1 MSESRAKKPAGKFES
16 PYQRVLILI
25 GVIIAVIA
33 AIFIFNL
40 VARGL
45 GGDEKRLI
53 EAITTTLKQPRIN
66 GEFSLAQ
73 QAQTNTFDAKGTFS
87 VDNLKQAALKGEI
100 NGTFQGETLNIPIQ
114 LHGDLEKSTTYIRVS
129 NAQKLSDA
137 IGGSA
142 PTIKDDL
149 NSIAS
154 KINDKWLRMKQSDN
168 KANTCTTALFDKI
181 ANNPAT
187 AGELTSAYAG
197 NRFLNVEGVEQ
208 KDGGK
213 QEYTV
218 KYDNKAMEGFVKSL
232 KTKDLFKST
241 KECDTTYDPL
251 GTEAAAAQSA
261 KAPQAEKAKD
271 ESTSTTKITV
281 DSDNKITNFVSV
293 SSLNNQ
299 VNTTRISLGYQPGDK
314 LIPPTQDIVDYS
326 SLQAELSSLG
336 RIFQQQQQS
345 AASSQIVQ

>member
-1 MSESRAKKPAGKFES
+1 MSESRAKKQAGKFES
-16 PYQRVLILI
+16 PYQRVLLLA
-25 GVIIAVIA
+25 GVIIAFIA
-33 AIFIFNL
+33 AIFVFNL

-45 GGDEKRLI
+45 GGDEKRLV

-73 QAQTNTFDAKGTFS
+73 QAQTNTFDAKGAFS
-87 VDNLKQAALKGEI
+87 VDKLKQASLSGEL
-100 NGTFQGETLNIPIQ
+100 NGSFQGETLNVPVQ
-114 LHGDLEKSTTYIRVS
+114 VHGDLEKNTTYIRVS
-129 NAQKLSDA
+129 NAQKVADT

-142 PTIKDDL
+142 PTIKGDL
-149 NSIAS
+149 DSIAT
-154 KINDKWLRMKQSDN
+154 KINDKWLQIKQSDN
-168 KANTCTTALFDKI
+168 KANTCTAALFDKI
-181 ANNPAT
+181 ANDPAT

-197 NRFLNVEGVEQ
+197 NRFLTVEGVEQ

-218 KYDNKAMEGFVKSL
+218 KYDNTAMQGFIKSL

-241 KECDTTYDPL
+241 KECDANYDPL
-251 GTEAAAAQSA
+251 GTEAAAAQSTQ
-261 KAPQAEKAKD
+261 KSQQATD
-271 ESTSTTKITV
+271 DSQSTTKITV

-293 SSLNNQ
+293 SSVQNQ

-314 LIPPTQDIVDYS
+314 LAPPTQDIVEYA
-326 SLQAELSSLG
+326 SLQTELSSLG

-345 AASSQIVQ
+345 AANSQIVQ

>member
-16 PYQRVLILI
+16 PYQRVLILV
-25 GVIIAVIA
+25 GLIIAVIA
-33 AIFIFNL
+33 AIFLFNV

-100 NGTFQGETLNIPIQ
+100 NGSFQGETLNVPIQ
-114 LHGDLEKSTTYIRVS
+114 IHGDLEKNTTYIRVS
-129 NAQKLSDA
+129 NAQKLADT

-142 PTIKDDL
+142 PTIKNDL
-149 NSIAS
+149 NSIAT
-154 KINDKWLRMKQSDN
+154 KINEKWLQIKQSDN
-168 KANTCTTALFDKI
+168 KANTCTAALFDKI
-181 ANNPAT
+181 ANDPAT

-197 NRFLNVEGVEQ
+197 NRFLNVESVEQ

-213 QEYTV
+213 QEFTV
-218 KYDNKAMEGFVKSL
+218 KYDNKAMEGFIKSL
-232 KTKDLFKST
+232 KTKELFKST
-241 KECDTTYDPL
+241 KDCDTTYDPL
-251 GTEAAAAQSA
+251 GTEAAATQGAQQSA
-261 KAPQAEKAKD
+261 QAKD
-271 ESTSTTKITV
+271 ANTSTTKITV

-293 SSLNNQ
+293 SSVNNQ
-299 VNTTRISLGYQPGDK
+299 VNTTRISLGYNPGDK
-314 LIPPTQDIVDYS
+314 LVPPTQDIVDYS
-326 SLQAELSSLG
+326 SLQKELSSLG
-336 RIFQQQQQS
+336 QIFQQQQQS
-345 AASSQIVQ
+345 AASSQIAQ